1 MTTTSIGRRGED
13 LALRY
18 LEKLG
23 YILLARNYRDG
34 SREIDLVL
42 GDGDTIVFAE
52 VKARSG
58 IGFGTPAEFVGR
70 EKQRQLTRAAQTYL
84 MKHSLLD
91 APARF
96 DVVEIYLS
104 SGAVNHIKN
113 AFDAVS

>member
-1 MTTTSIGRRGED
+1 MTTTSVGRRGEE
-13 LALRY
+13 LALHY
-18 LEKLG
+18 LEKQG
-23 YILLARNYRDG
+23 FRLLARNYRDG

-58 IGFGTPAEFVGR
+58 IGFGTPGEFVGR

-84 MKHSLLD
+84 IKHNLLE

-104 SGAVNHIKN
+104 DGKINHIKN
-113 AFDAVS
+113 AFDAAT